1 MDVEVVVT
9 SVEAGLGLF
18 CNLIL
23 TFTLVCTWKQW
34 RQVNHYV
41 AFLTVGNILD
51 ALFALGV
58 YIAWRVATTWNGSD
72 FSCKFFMLA
81 RYLGPSLTS
90 MAVAALAVH
99 VLLTSVTGNQGSR
112 LRHGIVIGLFALFS
126 LPVPIS
132 QSWIYDVKQ
141 KGCDENY
148 SQCVNVDFFTSQE
161 EEIAYH
167 MAVLVTLSFLPLGV
181 LVVSLAAALT
191 FNTCR
196 REVEGDTH
204 SSDLVLTGLLGFVLA
219 LCCVPYDG
227 IGLYSL
233 VHPNRLETS
242 LGSVYRPLLFL
253 VFAKSIINAFVCV
266 VFCCCFLKRGRDD
279 LPEKECAPPSVRES
293 CETGET
299 EILVD

>member
-1 MDVEVVVT
+1 MYVEVVVP
-9 SVEAGLGLF
+9 SVESGLGLI

-23 TFTLVCTWKQW
+23 TITLVRTWKQW

-51 ALFALGV
+51 ALFTPCV
-58 YIAWRVATTWNGSD
+58 YIAWRVATTWSGSD

-90 MAVAALAVH
+90 MAVTALAVN
-99 VLLTSVTGNQGSR
+99 VLLTSVTGNQGSP
-112 LRHGIVIGLFALFS
+112 LRHGIVIGLFVLLS
-126 LPVPIS
+126 LPVPVS
-132 QSWIYDVKQ
+132 QSWIYHVN
-141 KGCDENY
+141 GYDENY
-148 SQCVNVDFFTSQE
+148 SECVNVDYFTSQE
-161 EEIAYH
+161 QEIAYH
-167 MAVLVTLSFLPLGV
+167 MAVLVTLIFLPLGV
-181 LVVSLAAALT
+181 IVMSLAAALT

-196 REVEGDTH
+196 RGVEGDTH
-204 SSDLVLTGLLGFVLA
+204 SSDLVLTGVLGFVLA

-227 IGLYSL
+227 IGLYDL
-233 VHPNRLETS
+233 VHPNSKETNLE
-242 LGSVYRPLLFL
+242 SVYQPLLFL
-253 VFAKSIINAFVCV
+253 AFAKSIINAFVCV

-279 LPEKECAPPSVRES
+279 LPGEEYAPPCVRES